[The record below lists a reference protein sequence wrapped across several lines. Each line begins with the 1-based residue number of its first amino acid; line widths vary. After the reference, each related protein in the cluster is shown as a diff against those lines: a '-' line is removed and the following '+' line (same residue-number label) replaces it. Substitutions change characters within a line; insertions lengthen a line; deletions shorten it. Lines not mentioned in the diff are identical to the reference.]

1 MTSTSALWCLAP
13 RRPVQGLRPGG
24 VWARKASH
32 GVADTM
38 MIIVTMDDG
47 VVVTIGAGMV
57 ASARLSQLLDNVDRV
72 HRDRRCPADGRL
84 PQGHHPQHDDHGVQF
99 PLSTMPGEYVDHVYA
114 GPMERETIH
123 FLEAVAY
130 DRPVMVEP
138 RLARLTM
145 EVYLAADLSAE
156 RNEVVELPL
165 ARGEAELAMADHRP
179 TLTKPIKGPTAPCRW
194 SPLLRACDARR
205 LLL

>member
-1 MTSTSALWCLAP
+1 
-13 RRPVQGLRPGG
+13 
-24 VWARKASH
+24 
-32 GVADTM
+32 M
-38 MIIVTMDDG
+38 MLMITMDDG
-47 VVVTIGAGMV
+47 VVVTIGAGWSLPPGYPNFSTTWIEFIGTEGALLMD
-57 ASARLSQLLDNVDRV
+57 ASHKDIILNTMDK
-72 HRDRRCPADGRL
+72 
-84 PQGHHPQHDDHGVQF
+84 GVQF

-114 GPMERETIH
+114 GPMERETLH

-165 ARGEAELAMADHRP
+165 ARGDSDLALAITAER
-179 TLTKPIKGPTAPCRW
+179 
-194 SPLLRACDARR
+194 
-205 LLL
+205 